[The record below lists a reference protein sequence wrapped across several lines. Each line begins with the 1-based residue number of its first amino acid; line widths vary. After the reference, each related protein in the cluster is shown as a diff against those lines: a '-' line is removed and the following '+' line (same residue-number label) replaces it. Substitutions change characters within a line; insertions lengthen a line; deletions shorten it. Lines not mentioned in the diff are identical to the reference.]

1 MRGDV
6 LDVGGKK
13 ANLRGEFRPPDAG
26 VTSWVTLNSHPSV
39 APQIIGDAHQLP
51 FREASF
57 DCVLICEV
65 LEHLANPGGA
75 LEEIHQVLRAGGV
88 TLITIPFL
96 VGVHSDPYDF
106 QRWTST
112 GLRRELESVGFSRI
126 EISPMGGIWGV
137 TADLLR
143 LLTENHGD
151 KIGLPAR
158 VLGRII
164 VRIMQHLSRFDQR
177 IGGSSMVVTTG
188 WTAIARKQTQE
199 K

>member
-1 MRGDV
+1 
-6 LDVGGKK
+6 
-13 ANLRGEFRPPDAG
+13 
-26 VTSWVTLNSHPSV
+26 
-39 APQIIGDAHQLP
+39 
-51 FREASF
+51 
-57 DCVLICEV
+57 
-65 LEHLANPGGA
+65 
-75 LEEIHQVLRAGGV
+75 
-88 TLITIPFL
+88 
-96 VGVHSDPYDF
+96 
-106 QRWTST
+106 
-112 GLRRELESVGFSRI
+112 
-126 EISPMGGIWGV
+126 MGGIWGV

>member
-1 MRGDV
+1 MTGDV

-26 VTSWVTLNSHPSV
+26 VTSWITLNSHISAVPD
-39 APQIIGDAHQLP
+39 ALGDAHHLP
-51 FREASF
+51 FFPESF

-75 LEEIHQVLRAGGV
+75 LEEIHQVLREGGV

-96 VGVHSDPYDF
+96 VGVHSDPYDY

-112 GLRRELESVGFSRI
+112 KLKGELESVGFSQV

-143 LLTENHGD
+143 LLTENHSD
-151 KIGLPAR
+151 KIGTPTR
-158 VLGRII
+158 TLGRII
-164 VRIMQHLSRFDQR
+164 VQVMQYLSGVDQR
-177 IGGSSMVVTTG
+177 ISASSMVVTTG
-188 WTAIARKQTQE
+188 WAVIARK
-199 K
+199 